1 MSAVLALKQRLAEL
15 TGPPPVPARRDAEG
29 ALSTGIP
36 TLDAQIGGGLPRG
49 RLTEVL
55 GPRGAGKTTF
65 IRHIVLTAATSAAP
79 NATGIAYIDAT
90 RTLAPR
96 DWVDVADATS
106 NFWIIRPPTPSQAA
120 WSADVLLRSGTFG
133 LLILDGAPTLTR
145 AVTVRLTSLARA
157 SDAALVAL
165 GDDDTGWRASALGSP
180 LRLRVRGG
188 AAHLT
193 VTPEPHSFKEV
204 PCALPLAHRLC
215 PDPTVPDRRG
225 VARHGRR

>member
-1 MSAVLALKQRLAEL
+1 MMSMPAVLALKQRLAEV
-15 TGPPPVPARRDAEG
+15 TGPAPVPSNDPST
-29 ALSTGIP
+29 ALSTGVP
-36 TLDAQIGGGLPRG
+36 ALDAKIGGGLPRG
-49 RLTEVL
+49 RLTEIL

-65 IRHIVLTAATSAAP
+65 IRHVVLTAATR
-79 NATGIAYIDAT
+79 ATWIAYIDAA

-96 DWVDVADATS
+96 DWVDVARATS

-133 LLILDGAPTLTR
+133 LVILDGAPTLTR
-145 AVTVRLTSLARA
+145 AITVRLTTLARA

-165 GDDDTGWRASALGSP
+165 GDDDSGWRASALGSP

-193 VTPEPHSFKEV
+193 VTPEPHSLKEV

-225 VARHGRR
+225 VAPPRHARR

>member
-15 TGPPPVPARRDAEG
+15 TGPPPTPTSQGVAT

-36 TLDAQIGGGLPRG
+36 ALDAQIGGGLPRG
-49 RLTEVL
+49 RLTEIL

-65 IRHIVLTAATSAAP
+65 VRHVVLTAA
-79 NATGIAYIDAT
+79 ATDAIGIAYIDAT

-96 DWVDVADATS
+96 DWVEVAAATS

-188 AAHLT
+188 AARLT

-225 VARHGRR
+225 VAPRHARR